1 MKKTPII
8 SRVSEASPRLN
19 PLSLSLG
26 RVKPAY
32 EQISDQIRNLIIRGE
47 LVPGDRLPVEADLC
61 EIFSVGRSTVRE
73 ALRTLASENLLIT
86 KRGSSGGTFIE
97 QPNEERLRINLEV
110 SIGLMTTEKNL
121 TVSEIL
127 EARELLEVPAAVLA
141 ARRWTPETLERIKNS
156 LPGSDDIDLHHKF
169 EGNKDFHYNIMVAS
183 GNKLLASM
191 SMPLYSV
198 LRNRFLRDRAPIE
211 FWQEVASDHQLIF
224 LAIKDRD
231 EKESGRLMKDHLSNL
246 KKTYAAI
253 DQENQTES

>member
-1 MKKTPII
+1 
-8 SRVSEASPRLN
+8 
-19 PLSLSLG
+19 
-26 RVKPAY
+26 
-32 EQISDQIRNLIIRGE
+32 
-47 LVPGDRLPVEADLC
+47 
-61 EIFSVGRSTVRE
+61 
-73 ALRTLASENLLIT
+73 
-86 KRGSSGGTFIE
+86 
-97 QPNEERLRINLEV
+97 
-110 SIGLMTTEKNL
+110 MTTEKNL

-141 ARRWTPETLERIKNS
+141 ARRWTPETLEMIKNS
-156 LPGSDDIDLHHKF
+156 LPKSDDIDLHHKF
-169 EGNKDFHYNIMVAS
+169 EGNKDFHYSIMVAS

-231 EKESGRLMKDHLSNL
+231 EERSARLMKDHLSNL

-253 DQENQTES
+253 DQEVQAES